1 MTPKTRN
8 ILIGSGVLVV
18 LYFVGRYLYRKS
30 RTPEKL
36 TLDVTNIDDAKKS
49 FDYVVK
55 KEDGSVLTSG
65 KYNVRDLDVVF
76 VDGVNRFTISADYLK
91 EGALLTG
98 KSLKE
103 TQFLKKIAFKKEG
116 DGLSQLANAISSTT
130 QNTNTTNTEQ

>member
-1 MTPKTRN
+1 
-8 ILIGSGVLVV
+8 
-18 LYFVGRYLYRKS
+18 
-30 RTPEKL
+30 
-36 TLDVTNIDDAKKS
+36 
-49 FDYVVK
+49 
-55 KEDGSVLTSG
+55 
-65 KYNVRDLDVVF
+65 
-76 VDGVNRFTISADYLK
+76 LK